1 MNVVLAIL
9 IFCASLGLIIF
20 GGNKLVDSAV
30 AVAKKFKIPTAII
43 GATIVSIGTTI
54 PELLVSIFSVSS
66 NASDLAVGNAL
77 GSVIFNSCIIGG
89 ILLCFA
95 RMFTK
100 GFNYE
105 YLLLIGT
112 LVVTFI
118 LSLNGRLGILAS
130 ILLLIIFVAFMS
142 INIIKAVKQKSQEE
156 DNNQT
161 IDSSKSVWFYVLFFL
176 IGAVCVG
183 GGSYFLVESA
193 KYLARLAGM
202 SEIFIGLTIVAFGT
216 SLPELVT
223 SISAIK
229 KNEAGLS
236 FGNIVGAN
244 VLNSTLLV
252 GLTGVLS
259 GGLAITA
266 ETLYITI
273 PVAIASVIIMLVP
286 TLIYHKTFKWQGF
299 TLLSLYIL
307 YYIYLMLNAFGVLVI
322 F

>member
-1 MNVVLAIL
+1 MNIVLAIL
-9 IFCASLGLIIF
+9 IFIASLGLIIF

-30 AVAKKFKIPTAII
+30 AVAKKSKISTAII

-95 RMFTK
+95 RMFIK

-112 LVVTFI
+112 LIVTFI
-118 LSLNGRLGILAS
+118 LSLNGRLGIWAS
-130 ILLLIIFVAFMS
+130 ILLLIIFVAFLTM
-142 INIIKAVKQKSQEE
+142 NIIKAVKQKSQDD
-156 DNNQT
+156 DNQA
-161 IDSSKSVWFYVLFFL
+161 IDTSKSIWFYILFFL
-176 IGAVCVG
+176 IGAICVG

-244 VLNSTLLV
+244 VLNSSLLV
-252 GLTGVLS
+252 GLTGVLA
-259 GGLAITA
+259 GGLAITT

-273 PVAIASVIIMLVP
+273 PVAIASVLIMLVP
-286 TLIYHKTFKWQGF
+286 TLIYHKTFKWQGI

-307 YYIYLMLNAFGVLVI
+307 YYIYLILNAFGVLVI

>member
-1 MNVVLAIL
+1 MNIVLAIL
-9 IFCASLGLIIF
+9 IFIASLGLIIF

-30 AVAKKFKIPTAII
+30 AVAKKFKISTAII

-95 RMFTK
+95 RMFIK

-112 LVVTFI
+112 LIVTFI
-118 LSLNGRLGILAS
+118 VSLNGRLGIWAS
-130 ILLLIIFVAFMS
+130 ILLLIIFVSFLTM
-142 INIIKAVKQKSQEE
+142 NIIKAVKQKSQDD
-156 DNNQT
+156 DNQV
-161 IDSSKSVWFYVLFFL
+161 IDTSKSIWFYILFFL
-176 IGAVCVG
+176 IGAICVG

-244 VLNSTLLV
+244 VLNSSLLV
-252 GLTGVLS
+252 GLTGVLA

-273 PVAIASVIIMLVP
+273 PVAIASVLIMLVP
-286 TLIYHKTFKWQGF
+286 TLIYHKTFKWQGI

-307 YYIYLMLNAFGVLVI
+307 YYIYLILNAFGVLVI

>member
-1 MNVVLAIL
+1 MNIVLAIL
-9 IFCASLGLIIF
+9 IFIASLGLIIF

-30 AVAKKFKIPTAII
+30 AVAKKFKISTAII

-95 RMFTK
+95 RMFIK

-112 LVVTFI
+112 LIVTFI
-118 LSLNGRLGILAS
+118 LSLNGRLGIWAS
-130 ILLLIIFVAFMS
+130 ILLLIIFVSFLTM
-142 INIIKAVKQKSQEE
+142 NIIKAVKQKSQDD
-156 DNNQT
+156 DNQV
-161 IDSSKSVWFYVLFFL
+161 IDTSKSIWFYILFFL
-176 IGAVCVG
+176 IGAICVG

-244 VLNSTLLV
+244 VLNSSLLV
-252 GLTGVLS
+252 GLTGVLA

-273 PVAIASVIIMLVP
+273 PVAIASVLIMLVP
-286 TLIYHKTFKWQGF
+286 TLIYHKTFKWQGI

-307 YYIYLMLNAFGVLVI
+307 YYIYLILNAFGVLVI

>member
-1 MNVVLAIL
+1 MNIVLAIL
-9 IFCASLGLIIF
+9 IFIASLGLIIF

-30 AVAKKFKIPTAII
+30 AVAKKFKISTAII

-66 NASDLAVGNAL
+66 NASNLAVGNAL

-95 RMFTK
+95 RMFIK

-112 LVVTFI
+112 LIVTFI
-118 LSLNGRLGILAS
+118 LSLNGRLGIWAS
-130 ILLLIIFVAFMS
+130 ILLLIIFVAFLTM
-142 INIIKAVKQKSQEE
+142 NIIKAVKQKSQDD
-156 DNNQT
+156 DNQV
-161 IDSSKSVWFYVLFFL
+161 IDTSKSIWFYILFFL
-176 IGAVCVG
+176 IGAICVG

-244 VLNSTLLV
+244 VLNSSLLV
-252 GLTGVLS
+252 GLTGVLA

-273 PVAIASVIIMLVP
+273 PVAIASVLIMLVP
-286 TLIYHKTFKWQGF
+286 TLIYHKTFKWQGI

-307 YYIYLMLNAFGVLVI
+307 YYIYLILNAFGVLVI